1 MKVIRGITLVTIVL
15 LSIGVQTG
23 FAQEGDLTISEPMSD
38 FVHADSNNGDTAWM
52 PITSAVVLRGTAP
65 CFEIILTRYL

>member
-23 FAQEGDLTISEPMSD
+23 YAQEGDATIAEPISD
-38 FVHADSNNGDTAWM
+38 FFHADSNNKDTAWV
-52 PITSAVVLRGTAP
+52 PISSAVVLRRTAP
-65 CFEIILTRYL
+65 CTEILLTRYL